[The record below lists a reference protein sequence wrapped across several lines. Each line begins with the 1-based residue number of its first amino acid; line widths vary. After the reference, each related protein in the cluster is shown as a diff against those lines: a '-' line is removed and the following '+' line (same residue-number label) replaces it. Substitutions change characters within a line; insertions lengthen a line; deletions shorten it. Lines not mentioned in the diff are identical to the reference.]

1 MSSKQ
6 TALWRSELAH
16 TPDGSVPLAQ
26 ALPVDVHRHKNQTVF
41 RPEKAALILLVG
53 DIPKPLSL
61 APVSERFG

>member
-16 TPDGSVPLAQ
+16 TPRGSVPLAQ
-26 ALPVDVHRHKNQTVF
+26 ALPVYIHRPKNQTIFLPGKV
-41 RPEKAALILLVG
+41 ALILLVG

-61 APVSERFG
+61 APASERFG